1 MKRLTASCCL
11 IVAVCL
17 IRADL
22 PGERAVGQK
31 SGLRGLASIFDLAV
45 GAVRDT
51 NGDGLAD
58 TVAARV
64 IVPAVP
70 TIEDVQTATNIA
82 GRLGFETTALTLP
95 VVLKADEVT
104 QPGAVTLPILVG
116 RGNGLVKPLIDRG
129 ALDISALKP
138 GQGLLAVVES
148 PLGGGDGLV
157 VIGGDDEGTL
167 AAGTAL
173 AAYLPRLWGASGARV
188 AQVESETTRYLKTHG
203 IVATSRGVSS
213 ILVDSNRRGI
223 ARLSVRVE
231 VPAAEVARTVK
242 AIEGLDLAHRRGL
255 EPEALNF
262 ANTAATDVEVWAAG
276 KKTASATVRRSG
288 PNSRTLTP
296 PDEQGGRGGRGGR
309 GGGATPAAGRG
320 AGEAGEPPAVA
331 AGAESATAG
340 TPPAPDA
347 GEGGGGRGGAVP
359 IPAKTFDL
367 ADVYSIEGWFGDT
380 YQDLIPDR
388 LETVI
393 VVGDPTESLGAAHI
407 ATRLGLESTGVTLP
421 LARDARKVT
430 NAAGEPNP
438 ILVGRSNDL
447 VQQLVRLGKVW
458 LDDLKPGEGAIQM
471 VPKAFGPATAT
482 VVAGADP
489 AGTDAAALY
498 LARRVPYLWDVA
510 RGSFDL
516 ADLTTQVTDFLA
528 AKTGGAQ
535 ASLALREVGDVLKTL
550 DGKTIESFE
559 AKVYLEEANPGFD
572 AFLAGRIKETL
583 KNTGTVKVSSQGITD
598 PVTVFED
605 KLDIPWEVDEFWA
618 KFRSDVLPKVK
629 AGSTVE
635 LETRLS
641 ESPEVRKGIADQ
653 VRAELTK
660 AGATTLRVRVLS
672 AYKQG
677 FLWLTEVVMPELKG
691 KGVKAINIKIATD
704 TPDLTKKYRFF
715 EVPTRWL
722 HELYPVDE
730 LFDRQLG
737 IPKSGFGMEMVDEA
751 KDIYTVEATGASG
764 QVLYRG
770 TFSPKFVERE
780 YIDKF
785 PGTSRVKVTTGWIS
799 ASVNGQS
806 AVDARIAT
814 DPERFWDIY
823 QSQTLPK
830 IYDYVMRTT
839 GNRPTADKQP
849 FHRDLDIE
857 LWMSEPDFRIGVDEE
872 QISSLESL
880 HEDLYFGTLAFF
892 TELGRATNI
901 TGLNAPGKIFPIIHP
916 ERAGKPGQVR
926 ILYAGNAS
934 PRARID
940 ISYKEKDVERPTR
953 VTRDLTKIDT
963 TAPTVVRAV
972 VGQDRVREIELR
984 TDPKDDREGLRAAD
998 ALDEL
1003 VKLHA
1008 AGLYKTHL
1016 SYDHIDRLA
1025 VSLAGRDVRSRRVIP
1040 NTGAAP
1046 PSNVR
1051 TASAKPT
1058 TPIVTWDHIISAEE
1072 SEAIVQ
1078 KLAAY
1083 PEVKAYKVGHSYR
1096 GRDISM
1102 MEVTLPT
1109 NSELISVMKYTAY
1122 KPTILITSRQ
1132 HANEVSSTSHTLKLA
1147 ELLVTD
1153 PNYKSI
1159 LKRVNVILHP
1169 VTNPDGAAMAFELQK
1184 LTPHHMLHAGRYSAL
1199 GQDVGGGGGAGSLLP
1214 ESLVRPK
1221 MWRMWLPDISLNPH
1235 GYPSHE
1241 WVQLFAGY
1249 VSPQFRSYLSTR
1261 GWYTSMGGTHDPR
1274 YPELSSAS
1282 DALRDAVAREMNSNP
1297 DVHNMNVAAQARYRR
1312 WAYGFAPFLYDQ
1324 EIYKDTA
1331 IYATDR
1337 ETGEPRGGRRVAT
1350 PRPGQTTG
1358 GSGQWP
1364 QVTWASGGTEAP
1376 DETAQGEWLNLT
1388 IKAGFSYLMAHVKY
1402 LRDGEYQVERIEET
1416 APRDGVS
1423 LTMLRVRPVLPGR
1436 VPATPTKASS
1446 VPGGNH

>member
-1 MKRLTASCCL
+1 MKRLIASCCL
-11 IVAVCL
+11 IGAACL
-17 IRADL
+17 IWADL
-22 PGERAVGQK
+22 PAERAAGQRAEV
-31 SGLRGLASIFDLAV
+31 RGIGSLFDLAV
-45 GAVRDT
+45 GAVRDS

-58 TVAARV
+58 MVAARV

-70 TIEDVQTATNIA
+70 TNEDVQTATNIA

-95 VVLKADEVT
+95 VVLKANEVT
-104 QPGAVTLPILVG
+104 QPGSVALPILVG
-116 RGNGLVKPLIDRG
+116 RGNALTKPLIDRG

-167 AAGTAL
+167 AAGTEL
-173 AAYLPRLWGASGARV
+173 AAYLPRLWGSTGARV
-188 AQVESETTRYLKTHG
+188 AQVETEVTSYLKAHG
-203 IVATSRGVSS
+203 IGATSRGVSS
-213 ILVDSNRRGI
+213 ILVDSDRRGI

-231 VPAAEVARTVK
+231 VSAADAARTVRT
-242 AIEGLDLAHRRGL
+242 IEGLDLAHRRGL
-255 EPEALNF
+255 EPDELNF
-262 ANTAATDVEVWAAG
+262 ANTAATDVEVWVAG
-276 KKTASATVRRSG
+276 KKSGSATVRRSG
-288 PNSRTLTP
+288 LNSRTLTP
-296 PDEQGGRGGRGGR
+296 PDDQAGRGGRGGR
-309 GGGATPAAGRG
+309 GAAPAAGG
-320 AGEAGEPPAVA
+320 AAGEGGAPQAAA
-331 AGAESATAG
+331 AGAESATPA
-340 TPPAPDA
+340 TPAAPDALA
-347 GEGGGGRGGAVP
+347 GEGGGRGTGAPP
-359 IPAKTFDL
+359 IQAKTFDL
-367 ADVYSIEGWFGDT
+367 ANAYSIGGWFGDT

-388 LETVI
+388 LETVV
-393 VVGDPTESLGAAHI
+393 VVGDPADSLGAAHI

-421 LARDARKVT
+421 LARDAHKVT

-438 ILVGRSNDL
+438 ILVGRSNEL

-471 VPKAFGPATAT
+471 VPKALGQATAT

-516 ADLTTQVTDFLA
+516 DDLTMQAGDFLA
-528 AKTGGAQ
+528 AKAGAAQ
-535 ASLALREVGDVLKTL
+535 ASLALREVADVLKTL

-559 AKVYLEEANPGFD
+559 AKAYLEEANPGFD
-572 AFLAGRIKETL
+572 AFLAGRIKEKL
-583 KNTGTVKVSSQGITD
+583 KDTGTVTVSSQGITD

-605 KLDIPWEVDEFWA
+605 KIDIPWEVDEFWA

-660 AGATTLRVRVLS
+660 AGATTQRVRVLS

-691 KGVKAINIKIATD
+691 KGAKAITIKVATNP
-704 TPDLTKKYRFF
+704 PDLTKKYRFF

-730 LFDRQLG
+730 IFDRELG
-737 IPKSGFGMEMVDEA
+737 IPKSAFGMEMVDEA
-751 KDIYTVEATGASG
+751 KDIYTVEATGARG
-764 QVLYRG
+764 QVVYRG

-799 ASVNGQS
+799 ASVDGQP
-806 AVDARIAT
+806 AVDVRIAT

-823 QSQTLPK
+823 QGQTLTK

-872 QISSLESL
+872 QISALESL

-892 TELGRATNI
+892 TEMARSMNL
-901 TGLNAPGKIFPIIHP
+901 TGLNAPGKIFPIVHP

-940 ISYKEKDVERPTR
+940 ISYKEKGVERPTR
-953 VTRDLTKIDT
+953 LSRDLARVDT

-972 VGQDRVREIELR
+972 VAADGVREIELR
-984 TDPKDDREGLRAAD
+984 TEPRNDREALRATD

-1003 VKLHA
+1003 VNLHA
-1008 AGLYKTHL
+1008 AGLYKTSL
-1016 SYDHIDRLA
+1016 SYDHIGRLA
-1025 VSLAGRDVRSRRVIP
+1025 VSLAGRDARSRRLIP

-1051 TASAKPT
+1051 TATAKPA
-1058 TPIVTWDHIISAEE
+1058 TPIVTFDHIISAEE

-1078 KLAAY
+1078 KLSAY

-1102 MEVTLPT
+1102 MEITLPV

-1122 KPTILITSRQ
+1122 KPTIIVTSRQ

-1147 ELLVTD
+1147 ELLATD
-1153 PNYKSI
+1153 PNYKSM
-1159 LKRVNVILHP
+1159 LKRVNFILHP
-1169 VTNPDGAAMAFELQK
+1169 VTNPDGAAMAYELQK

-1199 GQDVGGGGGAGSLLP
+1199 GQDVGGGGPALSLLP

-1261 GWYTSMGGTHDPR
+1261 GWYTSMSTASDPR
-1274 YPELSSAS
+1274 FPEFALANA
-1282 DALRDAVAREMNSNP
+1282 ALRDAVAREINSNP
-1297 DVHNMNVAAQARYRR
+1297 DVHNMNVSHQAPVPQVGVRVLAVHLRPGDLQGHGDLRHRPRNRRAARGSARRDPSTGTDDRRYRTVAAGHLVER
-1312 WAYGFAPFLYDQ
+1312 WNRGAGR
-1324 EIYKDTA
+1324 
-1331 IYATDR
+1331 DR
-1337 ETGEPRGGRRVAT
+1337 AGRVAE
-1350 PRPGQTTG
+1350 RRHKGRLLV
-1358 GSGQWP
+1358 S
-1364 QVTWASGGTEAP
+1364 
-1376 DETAQGEWLNLT
+1376 
-1388 IKAGFSYLMAHVKY
+1388 
-1402 LRDGEYQVERIEET
+1402 DGARE
-1416 APRDGVS
+1416 VS
-1423 LTMLRVRPVLPGR
+1423 SRRPVHGR
-1436 VPATPTKASS
+1436 SHRGVGAT
-1446 VPGGNH
+1446 